1 MTSELK
7 YRKILQEQRNK
18 GSITKFYYEKELEL
32 IKEMKEIK
40 KTRNEKITKNR
51 PKEPIQMV
59 EARNNTNITLSY
71 LKPISNGPTRSIR
84 VIRQSI
90 RRRINKTSRN

>member
-18 GSITKFYYEKELEL
+18 GSITKSFYEKELE
-32 IKEMKEIK
+32 IIKEIK

-51 PKEPIQMV
+51 LKEPIQMV
-59 EARNNTNITLSY
+59 ETRNSTNITLSH
-71 LKPISNGPTRSIR
+71 LKPISNEPTRSIR